1 MRTKAL
7 TLLLIL
13 PALAGCL
20 RKEYA
25 EADKVLAVGDLE
37 TLAVEAEVLGE
48 DNVFADVVEIPVTVS
63 ANRSW
68 SAVIEYEGEE
78 SDWLSLSEDELLNLH
93 DFTQNEVVTV
103 AATRN
108 KTMQSRSARLII
120 SEDAEHILTLP
131 VVQAGQTRFLRAEP
145 NREKAL
151 AILDTIKVAV
161 ACNTVWTAEIDP
173 ASTAVVTL
181 MGPEDEEG
189 AATATGE
196 DYGILRVCFDENESS
211 EQEMQAVIKLSAEG
225 CDPCEVNLSQNKGE
239 PYVAFKTDDNTV
251 IPTPA
256 ETFEIQY
263 ASNCHW
269 YMAVD
274 SQQNFP
280 GCVLSQTEGDASSF
294 GTVTL
299 SYDFGKD
306 PCVQKSVRLRMWA
319 DGVDPVY
326 LNLTQYGCL
335 HIDLMD
341 LADETTLYRWH
352 NEPNYGTGGK
362 VIDNNLHT
370 QWWYNPDYDYEAGK
384 SIGPPHWPWA
394 SPVWSGFPTGSG
406 ASLKEGIYDFVT
418 PEGYVFKMKA
428 AGSTGIWFHWHQQ
441 GFLVGSTKLETWIQ
455 FPVIEGK
462 RLTSIVWEPSYCG
475 GGSVTTGMRD
485 ENGNVIPC
493 ALTIDH
499 MGTITTQSNV
509 SQYKNDKSA
518 GSNKPSAEHMYSVT
532 WQPADPQPGGIIRHT
547 LIYAGSI
554 SVKEYTLI
562 YE

>member
-1 MRTKAL
+1 MRTKIPF
-7 TLLLIL
+7 LLL
-13 PALAGCL
+13 ALLALSGCL

-25 EADKVLAVGDLE
+25 EQENVLLVDGRE
-37 TLAVEAEVLGE
+37 TLTVDAEKLGE
-48 DNVFADVVEIPVTVS
+48 DNVYEDVVEVPITVR

-68 SAVIEYEGEE
+68 SAVIQYDGEE
-78 SDWLSLSEDELLNLH
+78 TDWLELSAEESLNLH
-93 DFTQNEVVTV
+93 QYSIDDVVTV
-103 AATRN
+103 LAARN
-108 KTMQSRSARLII
+108 KATESRSARIII
-120 SEDAEHILTLP
+120 SEDAQDILTLP
-131 VVQAGQTRFLRAEP
+131 VVQKGQARFITATP
-145 NREKAL
+145 NRDKAL
-151 AILDTIKVAV
+151 AILDTINVAV
-161 ACNTVWTAEIDP
+161 ACNTAWTAEVDP
-173 ASTAVVTL
+173 SSTAVVKL
-181 MGPEDEEG
+181 MAPEDEE
-189 AATATGE
+189 AKETAEGE
-196 DYGILRVCFDENESS
+196 DYGTLKVCFYENDSS
-211 EQEMQAVIKLSAEG
+211 EQEMAAVIKLTADG
-225 CDPCEVNLSQNKGE
+225 CDPYELHLDQAKGE

-251 IPTPA
+251 IPTTA
-256 ETFEIQY
+256 QTFEIQY

-274 SQQNFP
+274 SEQNFP
-280 GCVLSQTEGDASSF
+280 GCVLSQTEGDASPF

-306 PCVQKSVRLRMWA
+306 PCVQKSVRLKMWA
-319 DGVDPVY
+319 EGLDPVY

-335 HIDLMD
+335 HIDLMN

-352 NEPNYGTGGK
+352 NEPNYGVGH

-370 QWWYNPDYDYEAGK
+370 GWWYNPDYDYETGK
-384 SIGPPHWPWA
+384 NPGAPWPFETP
-394 SPVWSGFPTGSG
+394 SFTGFPTGSA
-406 ASLKEGIYDFVT
+406 ASLKDGIYDFVT

-462 RLTSIVWEPSYCG
+462 KLTTIVWEPSYCG
-475 GGSVTTGMRD
+475 GGGVTTGMRD

-493 ALTIDH
+493 SLTIDH
-499 MGTITTQSNV
+499 MGTVTTQSNV

-518 GSNKPSAEHMYSVT
+518 TGNKPNAEHLYSVT
-532 WQPADPQPGGIIRHT
+532 WQPVDPQPGGIIRQT
-547 LIYAGSI
+547 LIYAGNI

>member
-48 DNVFADVVEIPVTVS
+48 DNVFADVVETPLNVS

-93 DFTQNEVVTV
+93 DFTQVEPVTV
-103 AATRN
+103 VATRN
-108 KTMQSRSARLII
+108 KSLQSRSARLII
-120 SEDAEHILTLP
+120 SEDADHILTLP
-131 VVQAGQTRFLRAEP
+131 VVQAGQTRFLSAEP

-161 ACNTVWTAEIDP
+161 SCNTAWTAEIDA

-189 AATATGE
+189 AATASGE
-196 DYGILRVCFDENESS
+196 DYGILSVCFGENESS
-211 EQEMQAVIKLSAEG
+211 EQEMQAIIKLSAEG
-225 CDPCEVNLSQNKGE
+225 CDPFELSLSQAKGE
-239 PYVAFKTDDNTV
+239 PYVAFKTDEGSV
-251 IPTPA
+251 IPTTA
-256 ETFEIQY
+256 QSYEIHY

-269 YMAVD
+269 YMSVD
-274 SQQNFP
+274 GNENFP
-280 GCVLSQTEGDASSF
+280 GCVLSESEGEASSY
-294 GTVTL
+294 GTVVL

-306 PCVQKSVRLRMWA
+306 PGVHKSVRLKMWA
-319 DGVDPVY
+319 DGLDPVY

-352 NEPNYGTGGK
+352 NEPNYGIGRAF
-362 VIDNNLHT
+362 DNNLHT

-384 SIGPPHWPWA
+384 SIGPHWPFS
-394 SPVWSGFPTGSG
+394 SPAWTGFPTGSA
-406 ASLKEGIYDFVT
+406 ASLKDGIYDFVT
-418 PEGYVFKMKA
+418 PEGYVFKIKA
-428 AGSTGIWFHWHQQ
+428 AGTTGIWFHWHQQ
-441 GFLVGSTKLETWIQ
+441 GFLVGSTKLETYIQ

-462 RLTSIVWEPSYCG
+462 KLTTIVWEPSYCG

-493 ALTIDH
+493 NLTLDH
-499 MGTITTQSNV
+499 KGEVTTQSNV
-509 SQYKNDKSA
+509 TQYKNTVSA
-518 GSNKPSAEHMYSVT
+518 TGNKPDGEHLFTVT
-532 WQPADPQPGGIIRHT
+532 WQPVDPQPGGIIRQT